1 MIYSMENVSYTYPGT
16 SRAVIKNVSM
26 TLKEGEI
33 LSILGPNGAGKTTLL
48 NCMAKLITPDQG
60 DIFLRGANIRDMNA
74 REVACIVGYVPQ
86 THVPVFGYTVLNFV
100 LMGRAPK
107 IGIFKRPTREDE
119 DAAFDALEALNI
131 AHLAGRPYTD
141 ISGGERQQ
149 ATIARAIAQNPSV
162 ILFDEPTAHLDYGNQ
177 HRILLLLRSMA
188 RRGFSVV
195 LTTHNPDHAILLDG
209 SAAVLDRDG
218 QLATGES
225 HAVITEA
232 RLMNL
237 YRTKLRLSYVPEV
250 SRTVCVSPTLDS
262 EVDTNELQLL

>member
-1 MIYSMENVSYTYPGT
+1 MIYSITNVNYTYPGT
-16 SRAVIKNVSM
+16 SRTVIKDVNM

-48 NCMAKLITPDQG
+48 NCMAKLLTPDSG
-60 DIFLRGANIRDMNA
+60 DIFLLGTDIRDMGA
-74 REVACIVGYVPQ
+74 REVAGIVGYVPQ

-100 LMGRAPK
+100 MMGRAPK
-107 IGIFKRPTREDE
+107 IGIFRRPGIEDE
-119 DAAFDALEALNI
+119 DAAFEALETLNI
-131 AHLAGRPYTD
+131 AHLANRPYTD

-188 RRGFSVV
+188 YRGFSVV
-195 LTTHNPDHAILLDG
+195 LTTHNPDHAILLGG

-218 QLATGES
+218 HLATGES
-225 HAVITEA
+225 HDVITEA
-232 RLMNL
+232 RLMSL
-237 YRTKLRLSYVPEV
+237 YRTNLRMTYVPEV
-250 SRTVCVSPTLDS
+250 SRTVCVTPSLDS
-262 EVDTNELQLL
+262 EVDKNEMQLL

>member
-1 MIYSMENVSYTYPGT
+1 MIYSIQNLSYTYPGT
-16 SRAVIKNVSM
+16 SRVVIKDVNM
-26 TLKEGEI
+26 TLGEGEI

-48 NCMAKLITPDQG
+48 NCMARLNVPDSG
-60 DIFLRGANIRDMNA
+60 DIFLCGTNIRDMSA

-86 THVPVFGYTVLNFV
+86 IHVPVFGYTVLNFV
-100 LMGRAPK
+100 IMGRAPK
-107 IGIFKRPTREDE
+107 IGILKRPKREDE
-119 DAAFDALEALNI
+119 DAAFEALEALNI
-131 AHLAGRPYTD
+131 THLANRPYTD

-149 ATIARAIAQNPSV
+149 AVIARAIARNPAA

-195 LTTHNPDHAILLDG
+195 ITTHNPDHAILLGG

-218 QLATGES
+218 HLASGES
-225 HAVITEA
+225 HDVITEA

-237 YRTKLRLSYVPEV
+237 YGTNLRMPYVSEV
-250 SRTVCVSPTLDS
+250 SRTVCVTPSLD
-262 EVDTNELQLL
+262 L